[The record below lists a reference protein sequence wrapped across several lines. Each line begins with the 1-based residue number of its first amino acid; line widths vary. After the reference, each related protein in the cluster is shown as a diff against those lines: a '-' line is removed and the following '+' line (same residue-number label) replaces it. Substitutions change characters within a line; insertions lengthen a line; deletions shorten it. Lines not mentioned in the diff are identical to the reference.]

1 MRIQL
6 QTSKEEFFNRKEER
20 FDSFFAQDVIDNR
33 ILDKFWKEL
42 EDMRCN
48 YLCPWCGMPC
58 CGTQNC
64 NEMYDRHGVPSTEH
78 AKVKHSCQFHRD
90 SAITGS
96 AELIN
101 DKVTDR
107 LANRGDCPRTF
118 DVQWRITDPENK
130 DALIYVPTSYF
141 ETTWRIKSADEDP
154 DQSSGLFWQWFLSFV
169 SYEIDSIRV

>member
-33 ILDKFWKEL
+33 ILEKFWKEL

-90 SAITGS
+90 SAITGTK
-96 AELIN
+96 ELVN
-101 DKVTDR
+101 DNETDR
-107 LANRGDCPRTF
+107 IPNKGDCPRLI
-118 DVQWRITDPENK
+118 QIGMKWRIKDPEKN
-130 DALIYVPTSYF
+130 DGSQIYVPTTYF
-141 ETTWRIKSADEDP
+141 DTTWNIKSPEDDP
-154 DQSSGLFWQWFLSFV
+154 ELGSGFFWQWFLAYV
-169 SYEIDSIRV
+169 SPR